1 MKQVVQPLRGGP
13 IRVLDVPRPTIG
25 ATEVLVR
32 TLSSV
37 ISPGTEKAVTSL
49 ARSSLL
55 GKAKARPDLVR
66 QVVAKARSNGVSSAA
81 KAVISRLDSDTP
93 LGYSASGIALEV
105 GEAVSGI
112 RPGMLVATGGAG
124 RANHAEF
131 QAVPG
136 LLCTPVPEG
145 VSAQDAAFAT
155 LGSIALHGVRLA
167 EVGPGSKV
175 VVVGLGL
182 VGQLAAR
189 LLLASGCDVAGIDV
203 AEQPLATA
211 RASGVYG
218 LREEG
223 EETTDA
229 VLTWTRGRGA
239 DAVLLCA
246 SGASSEA
253 VNRTPALCRDR
264 AAVVVVG
271 DVGLDI
277 ARKPFYERELSVR
290 FARSY
295 GPGRYERS
303 YEEYGV
309 DFPAGH
315 VRWTEGR
322 NLEAVLDLLASRRIT
337 VDDLVTHRFEIGEAG
352 KAYQLIESGSEPYL
366 AVQLRYPDDRVEQGP
381 VRLRQPSTRSGSGVG
396 WLGAGSFSTSVL
408 LPAFRQAGFERFVSV
423 ASAQGLSAR
432 KVAERFGF
440 EQAVSEPGEVIDD
453 PAVDVVVIATP
464 HDTHAELVLR
474 ALRAGKHVWCEKP
487 PVLTVDEAEELTRLA
502 GQSPGVLFIG
512 YNRRWSPALAA
523 VKDHLGEAS
532 PRTVVYRVAAG
543 ELPGDH
549 WYHDR
554 RQGGRLRGE
563 MCHFVDTCCALTGSA
578 PEVVSAVA
586 GSTGELGLADDV
598 GLLIRHRD
606 GSVSTVSYCA
616 SSPAGAGKERV
627 EVLAGDRH
635 AVIEDYRRIVL
646 DGRRRSWS
654 TQDKGHKAAVS
665 AFHAAVRESDNPAVT
680 EQLLLSTNATL
691 AALRSIHHVH

>member
-13 IRVLDVPRPTIG
+13 VRVLDVPRPTIG

-66 QVVAKARSNGVSSAA
+66 QVVAKARTSGVSTAA
-81 KAVISRLDSDTP
+81 KAVVNRLDSDTP
-93 LGYSASGIALEV
+93 LGYSAAGIALEV

-124 RANHAEF
+124 QANHAEF

-145 VSAQDAAFAT
+145 VSADEAAFAT
-155 LGSIALHGVRLA
+155 LGSIALHGIRLA
-167 EVGPGSKV
+167 EVGPGAKV

-189 LLLASGCDVAGIDV
+189 LLLASGCEVAGIDV
-203 AEQPLATA
+203 ADQPLAA
-211 RASGVYG
+211 AHESGVYG

-223 EETTDA
+223 EATTDA
-229 VLTWTRGRGA
+229 VLTWTKGRGA

-246 SGASSEA
+246 SGASSHA
-253 VNRTPALCRDR
+253 VNRTPELCRDR

-277 ARKPFYERELSVR
+277 ARKPFYERELSLR

-295 GPGRYERS
+295 GPGRYDRS

-309 DFPAGH
+309 DYPVGH
-315 VRWTEGR
+315 VRWTQGR
-322 NLEAVLDLLASRRIT
+322 NLEAVLDLLASRRLA
-337 VDDLVTHRFEIGEAG
+337 VDDLVTHSFDIGEAG
-352 KAYQLIESGSEPYL
+352 KAYELIEQGTEPYL
-366 AVQLRYPDDRVEQGP
+366 AVRLRYPEGEARQEP
-381 VRLRQPSTRSGSGVG
+381 VRLRQPSPRSGAGVG

-408 LPAFRQAGFERFVSV
+408 LPAFRNAGFERFVSV

-432 KVAERFGF
+432 KLAERFGF
-440 EQAVSEPGEVIDD
+440 EQAVSDPGDVIDD
-453 PAVDVVVIATP
+453 PTVDVVVIATT
-464 HDTHAELVLR
+464 HDTHAELIQR

-487 PVLTVDEAEELTRLA
+487 PALTVDEAEELAELA
-502 GQSPGVLFIG
+502 GQSPGTLFIG
-512 YNRRWSPALAA
+512 YNRRWSPALRA
-523 VKDHLGEAS
+523 VREHLGAAS
-532 PRTVVYRVAAG
+532 PRTVIYRVAAG
-543 ELPGDH
+543 DLASDH

-563 MCHFVDTCCALTGSA
+563 VCHFVDACCAITGSA

-586 GSTGELGLADDV
+586 GGQGELGLADDV

-606 GSVSTVSYCA
+606 GSVSTISYCA
-616 SSPAGAGKERV
+616 SSPTGAGKERV
-627 EVLAGDRH
+627 EVLAGDHH
-635 AVIEDYRRIVL
+635 AVIEDYRKVVL
-646 DGRRRSWS
+646 DGRRRSWN
-654 TQDKGHKAAVS
+654 TQDKGHDAAVR
-665 AFHAAVRESDNPAVT
+665 AFHAAVREGDSPVAED
-680 EQLLLSTNATL
+680 LLRSTTATL
-691 AALRSIHHVH
+691 AAFRSIQDIST